1 MVKLPTRV
9 RVAISQEIPNKPK
22 NQYQSQTLWIWLSL
36 FAVCGLFAALKYID
50 WEDGNPV
57 LAPWR
62 KEKLE
67 QELQEID
74 NAEQYALKAG
84 IPGYYPCYSCPKDS
98 KIWLNLNEIW
108 KYGVTSKSQAGRYR
122 SGLPAPNLYYTVQ
135 YEGTISDCLKQ
146 EKIQI
151 YHYPLLPEN
160 IVREIPLNRPPG
172 NKIDR

>member
-67 QELQEID
+67 QELAKFDE
-74 NAEQYALKAG
+74 AEQYVLIADQEG
-84 IPGYYPCYSCPKDS
+84 WYPCFSCLES
-98 KIWLNLNEIW
+98 KLILLKRGEVW
-108 KYGVTSKSQAGRYR
+108 KYGVTTNERKGRYG
-122 SGLPAPNLYYTVQ
+122 SQLPYENLLYLTEYKGSIL
-135 YEGTISDCLKQ
+135 ECLKR

-160 IVREIPLNRPPG
+160 LSRSVQLIRPPG
-172 NKIDR
+172 NKRDN